1 MQALPPFSLVEDAIA
16 RVQSPEIVVKQE
28 GGRNDGDAS
37 IAASIGSV
45 EGTQIAGCSP
55 TPKMRIFVGL

>member
-16 RVQSPEIVVKQE
+16 RVQSPEIMDAKQE
-28 GGRNDGDAS
+28 AGQNDGDDAS
-37 IAASIGSV
+37 

-55 TPKMRIFVGL
+55 TPKMAIVAGL